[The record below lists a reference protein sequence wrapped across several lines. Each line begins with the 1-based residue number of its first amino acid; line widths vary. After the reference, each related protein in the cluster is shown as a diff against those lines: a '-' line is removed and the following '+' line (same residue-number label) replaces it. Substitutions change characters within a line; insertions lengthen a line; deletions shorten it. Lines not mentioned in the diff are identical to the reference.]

1 MDDRYASTELLPL
14 YSSIYSL
21 DSSSTI
27 LPCEYK
33 ASPGYIAVDRY
44 DERPLPRLSA
54 QRLIC
59 GLGLGLQD
67 QNFDIPTSR
76 FFIGSSLQDHPRL
89 DEVL

>member
-1 MDDRYASTELLPL
+1 MLQPSFSPSIHRFTPSIPHLLSYHASTKLHQGTL
-14 YSSIYSL
+14 
-21 DSSSTI
+21 
-27 LPCEYK
+27 
-33 ASPGYIAVDRY
+33 AVDRY
-44 DERPLPRLSA
+44 DERPLPRLPA